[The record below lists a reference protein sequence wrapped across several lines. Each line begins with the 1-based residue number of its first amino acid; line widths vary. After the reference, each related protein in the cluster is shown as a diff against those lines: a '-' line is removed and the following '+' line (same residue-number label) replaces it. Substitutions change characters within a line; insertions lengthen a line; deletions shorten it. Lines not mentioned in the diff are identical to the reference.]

1 MDEKDTELLRLLTLN
16 ARSSAA
22 ELGRALGLSRVTVQN
37 RIERLQESGVIK
49 RFTVE
54 LGQNAGGLL
63 IDAVVLIRLET
74 GDSRPTVARLKQ
86 MSEVLSLTS
95 VNGSFDLMAEL
106 NTASLK
112 QLDAVLA
119 DIRML
124 PRVTKTNSSI
134 RLNRFK

>member
-16 ARSSAA
+16 ARVSAA

-37 RIERLQESGVIK
+37 RIDRLQKSGVIK

-54 LGQNAGGLL
+54 LGQNTGGLL
-63 IDAVVLIRLET
+63 IDALVLIKLET

-86 MSEVLSLTS
+86 MLEVLSLTS
-95 VNGSFDLMAEL
+95 VNGSFDLLAEL
-106 NTASLK
+106 NAASL
-112 QLDAVLA
+112 QRLDAVLA

-124 PRVTKTNSSI
+124 PRVIETNSSI